1 MSEEDPFDDIDNIL
15 EYISDN
21 IIFENKKQLNL
32 FSLELLTRLN
42 NLYINNFENEST
54 TSEEDEEFL
63 ESSYKKIKEETTKS
77 QYLWA
82 SKYEPKI
89 KVNIDD
95 EGFHSLI

>member
-1 MSEEDPFDDIDNIL
+1 MSEENPFDDIDNIL

-42 NLYINNFENEST
+42 NLYINNLENEST
-54 TSEEDEEFL
+54 TSEEDEDFL
-63 ESSYKKIKEETTKS
+63 ESAYIKNKIDTTKS

-89 KVNIDD
+89 KVNIDE
-95 EGFHSLI
+95 EGFHSLM